1 MRALYIDA
9 SVLGIWAYLVVDE
22 AENTIGNLAW
32 LCYAKFQIRIGQVGL
47 YVYVQ
52 CIIKRPFLDKFKSG
66 RIVSV
71 CVCVW
76 C

>member
-1 MRALYIDA
+1 MN
-9 SVLGIWAYLVVDE
+9 E

-71 CVCVW
+71 CGVRRCAEADSVVAQLAGYS
-76 C
+76 